1 MFSMNT
7 TKTAK
12 DIASKEIFYIEG
24 LANIHEAIE
33 LMKQKNT
40 DTLIIEKRNE
50 HDANGIIVISDII
63 RGVIIPDLEL
73 NEVSVYQIMSKPL
86 ISIPA
91 NLNAR
96 YIPRLLINAK
106 INVAPVEENG
116 KYIGIIHL
124 RDFLFNL

>member
-1 MFSMNT
+1 MIT

-12 DIASKEIFYIEG
+12 EIASTEFYYIDG
-24 LANIHEAIE
+24 LSSAQEAIQ
-33 LMKQKNT
+33 LMKEKNT

-50 HDANGIIVISDII
+50 HDANGILVISDII
-63 RGVIIPDLEL
+63 RGVIIPDYDLTEI
-73 NEVSVYQIMSKPL
+73 SVYQIMTKPV
-86 ISIPA
+86 ISIPS

-96 YIPRLLINAK
+96 YIPRLLVNAK

>member
-1 MFSMNT
+1 MIT

-12 DIASKEIFYIEG
+12 EIASTEFHYIDG
-24 LANIHEAIE
+24 LSSAQEAIQ
-33 LMKQKNT
+33 LMKTKNT

-50 HDANGIIVISDII
+50 HDANGILVISDII
-63 RGVIIPDLEL
+63 RGVIIPDLNLTEI
-73 NEVSVYQIMSKPL
+73 SVYQIMTKPV
-86 ISIPA
+86 ISIPS

-96 YIPRLLINAK
+96 YIPRLLVNAK
-106 INVAPVEENG
+106 INVAPVEEDG